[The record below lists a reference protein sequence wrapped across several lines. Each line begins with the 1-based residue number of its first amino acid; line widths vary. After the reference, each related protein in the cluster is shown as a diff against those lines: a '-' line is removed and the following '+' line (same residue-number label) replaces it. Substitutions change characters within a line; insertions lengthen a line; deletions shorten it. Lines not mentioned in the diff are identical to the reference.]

1 MSIKTLIIFKL
12 FITLRGF
19 INASDLFNIS
29 RIISCIIMSVLYI
42 KIILHLYFSLPF
54 RGCPKEVVSIN
65 MDIPLFFR
73 FLNVWPIISDKKRGL
88 LFVYKHKPDG
98 LVYMDRVVRC
108 MNEKWRKIFILV
120 SKIRTQFNLNVI
132 NIAQGVYSY
141 TNLFG
146 V

>member
-54 RGCPKEVVSIN
+54 RGSKEVVSIN

-132 NIAQGVYSY
+132 KIAQGVYSY

>member
-1 MSIKTLIIFKL
+1 M
-12 FITLRGF
+12 
-19 INASDLFNIS
+19 
-29 RIISCIIMSVLYI
+29 
-42 KIILHLYFSLPF
+42 
-54 RGCPKEVVSIN
+54 
-65 MDIPLFFR
+65 FFR

-132 NIAQGVYSY
+132 KIAQGVYSY